1 MLSVRHCVPF
11 PLLVAG
17 LVAQVQPEIEPNNT
31 QATANATACGVHV
44 EAAIGVAGDQD
55 WFTFTLTQPGLI
67 TAVLNPGPDGA
78 NTDTIV
84 SIHDSTGAKL
94 GQNDDENRVWLSVL
108 QLDLPAGT
116 YGVNVRHFAAA
127 GTGTYSLDLQCGP
140 AGGGLVDSN
149 ETSEP
154 NGPLGNGTPS
164 ALACGQ
170 RGLGS
175 LGTGDSDW
183 WTFTLATR
191 ALIRAETGIG
201 LTGTASTD
209 TILYVR
215 DQAGAQL
222 AFDDDSAP
230 GNWSLILIVLNPGT
244 YHLDVQ
250 GFGGANPG
258 TYTLALTCTDS
269 SNVIPE
275 LAEPNGHPNQGGS
288 PSVTA
293 CGLTVEGEIF
303 PGGDSDWYVMITTG
317 DTFLLAENWP
327 GGLTQNGGPIADP
340 LVRLYDSGFVQI
352 AADDDSGPNLLSRM
366 QTFIPAGTYY
376 LEMVGFGTQTGSYLL
391 TARCNGGAQV
401 QMFAGTAC
409 QGTGGTLP
417 GYQVRP
423 YEVPLVGTTF
433 VADFFQTPPNAGVI
447 ALMGFDRTRSS
458 GGLPLPFNLAPFGAA
473 GCQIAIDPVATGL
486 LLADPSGRT
495 NWPLRIPMQPA
506 LAGTFFGQQGVVI
519 DTTANTLGLTTTDWA
534 FGLTGMRL

>member
-1 MLSVRHCVPF
+1 MHCLRHCVPF

-17 LVAQVQPEIEPNNT
+17 LLAQVQSEVEPNDS

-55 WFTFTLTQPGLI
+55 WYTFTLAQPALV
-67 TAVLNPGPDGA
+67 TAVINPGPDGA

-84 SIHDSTGAKL
+84 SMFDSAGAML

-108 QLDLPAGT
+108 QLDLAAGT
-116 YGVNVRHFAAA
+116 YAVRVRHFGAA

-140 AGGGLVDSN
+140 AGGGLVDVQ
-149 ETSEP
+149 EASEP
-154 NGPLGNGTPS
+154 NGPIGNGTPS
-164 ALACGQ
+164 TIACGQ
-170 RGLGS
+170 RGVGT

-201 LTGTASTD
+201 LSGTSSLD

-230 GNWSLILIVLNPGT
+230 GNWSMILMVLSPGT

-250 GFGGANPG
+250 GYAGANAG
-258 TYTLALTCTDS
+258 TYTLALTCTDA
-269 SNVIPE
+269 SNALPE
-275 LAEPNGHPNQGGS
+275 LAEPNGNPNQGGS

-293 CGLTVEGEIF
+293 CGLMVEGEIF
-303 PGGDSDWYVMITTG
+303 PGGDSDWYILIVTG

-327 GGLTQNGGPIADP
+327 GGLTPNGGPIGDP
-340 LVRLYDSGFVQI
+340 LVRLYDSGFQQI
-352 AADDDSGPNLLSRM
+352 ASDDDSGPNLLSRM

-376 LEMVGFGTQTGSYLL
+376 LEMVGFGTATGSYLMTL
-391 TARCNGGAQV
+391 RCNGGAQV

-409 QGTGGTLP
+409 PGTGNTLP

-423 YEVPLVGTTF
+423 YEMPLVGTTF
-433 VADFFQTPPNAGVI
+433 VADFFQTPANAAVI
-447 ALMGFDRTRSS
+447 AVMGFDRTRSGS
-458 GGLPLPFNLAPFGAA
+458 GLPLPFDLSPFGAP
-473 GCQIAIDPVATGL
+473 GCLIAIDPVATNL
-486 LLADPSGRT
+486 LFAGANGRAS
-495 NWPLRIPMQPA
+495 WALPIPMVPA
-506 LAGTFFGQQGVVI
+506 IAGTFFGQQGVVL
-519 DTTANTLGLTTTDWA
+519 DATANTLGLTTTDWA